1 MVKSETFSPRS
12 IIRGIFVLAWAISWE
27 KETKGIQI
35 GMEELILLPLF
46 TDDMS
51 YTWKILKYHRKNIRA
66 NK

>member
-12 IIRGIFVLAWAISWE
+12 IIRRIFVLAWAVSGE

-35 GMEELILLPLF
+35 GMEELILSLF

-51 YTWKILKYHRKNIRA
+51 YMWKILKKSQEKY
-66 NK
+66 